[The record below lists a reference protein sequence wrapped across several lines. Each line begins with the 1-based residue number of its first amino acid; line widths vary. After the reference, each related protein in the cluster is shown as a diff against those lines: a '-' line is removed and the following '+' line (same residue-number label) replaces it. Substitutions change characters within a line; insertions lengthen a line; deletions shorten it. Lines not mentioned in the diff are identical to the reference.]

1 MKSTKEK
8 AVKSNIAVYANGRI
22 WKPEAYK
29 RYRQYQ
35 IDYTKKNYRTFAI
48 RFSKE
53 KDAKVIAILE
63 KQDNCIQ
70 FLREAILAY
79 EKAQRGSKSTAVK
92 NRNLKN
98 K

>member
-8 AVKSNIAVYANGRI
+8 AIKSKVAVYANGRM

-29 RYRQYQ
+29 RYRKYQ
-35 IDYTKKNYRTFAI
+35 IAYTKKNYRTFAI

-63 KQDNCIQ
+63 KQDNCVD

-79 EKAQRGSKSTAVK
+79 DKAQRSAKKQTKSK
-92 NRNLKN
+92 
-98 K
+98 